1 MGSKKNSKPKL
12 GDVPLARYFCNCK
25 VQEQIKQRTPTA
37 SKATITFFSLF
48 WIYTQYV
55 VVKEYISERIINI
68 YIFIYKAVILPGR
81 FRVVLTSYSVKR
93 LVLVR
98 AGSWNRS
105 EVVGD

>member
-1 MGSKKNSKPKL
+1 MPAIFAIAKFKSRSNKEHL
-12 GDVPLARYFCNCK
+12 HLR
-25 VQEQIKQRTPTA
+25 
-37 SKATITFFSLF
+37 KATITLFSLF

>member
-68 YIFIYKAVILPGR
+68 TFIYKAVILLGR

-93 LVLVR
+93 LFLVR

-105 EVVGD
+105 EVVGN